1 MRIWS
6 DGCAAHFRSR
16 YVFSLMTNFDP
27 AYAISW
33 YCNECHH
40 GVDGRGGTVKNV
52 VFRHVKSG
60 KSLINTP
67 KEFSTYA
74 DKIIGGVTSLYLAA
88 DEVLEEP
95 AETEKAPKIPQ
106 TLQIHKVK
114 RLYDNHNV
122 CYLKFY
128 KIASD
133 EVPMF
138 KHALPKGYRS

>member
-1 MRIWS
+1 M
-6 DGCAAHFRSR
+6 DGIA
-16 YVFSLMTNFDP
+16 
-27 AYAISW
+27 
-33 YCNECHH
+33 
-40 GVDGRGGTVKNV
+40 GTVKNV

-74 DKIIGGVTSLYLAA
+74 DKIVDGVTSLYLAA

-114 RLYDNHNV
+114 RLYV
-122 CYLKFY
+122 YTC
-128 KIASD
+128 
-133 EVPMF
+133 VT
-138 KHALPKGYRS
+138 